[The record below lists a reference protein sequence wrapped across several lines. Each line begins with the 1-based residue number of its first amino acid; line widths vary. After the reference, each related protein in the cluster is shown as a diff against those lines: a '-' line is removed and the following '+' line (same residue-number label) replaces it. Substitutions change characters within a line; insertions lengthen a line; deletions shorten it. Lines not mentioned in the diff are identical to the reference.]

1 LCISTLKKE
10 DLARTGHEEPEGEYW
25 YSSTL
30 SLTSVVD
37 GMGGQLHTPAVP

>member
-1 LCISTLKKE
+1 LEKE
-10 DLARTGHEEPEGEYW
+10 ELDRRDQEGPEREYW

-37 GMGGQLHTPAVP
+37 GMGVQLHAPAVS